1 MTLVRKIDDAWQAVT
16 GVVNLEKQGEAYTLD
31 MAKVEALV
39 NQGQWDDDDLS
50 PYGLKVAVPFVAPE
64 GKQAVGAVRYV
75 EDDGVVSEEYD
86 VEDIPPP
93 PPPPTPEEK
102 LASAG
107 LTQDEFDV
115 LVMAAIARQQG

>member
-16 GVVNLEKQGEAYTLD
+16 GVVNLEKQGETYTLD

-50 PYGLKVAVPFVAPE
+50 PYGLKVAAPFVAPE
-64 GKQAVGAVRYV
+64 GKQAVGSVRYV
-75 EDDGVVSEEYD
+75 EADGVVSEEYD

-107 LTQDEFDV
+107 LTQDEFDA
-115 LVMAAIARQQG
+115 LVAAAIARQQG